1 MNPKHLNTRETPHN
15 PDDRRIG
22 PDQQIQRFLDG
33 EFAGDVELAPT
44 DTIPYDPAGDSER
57 IANGEW

>member
-15 PDDRRIG
+15 PDDRQIG

-33 EFAGDVELAPT
+33 EFAGDMELAPT